1 MWKILAKTSPEKTL
15 YEHIVDVLAVLSQ
28 MIKIFPGIPQRT
40 GFVNFW
46 EYVFYALYFHDFG
59 KSASGFQKSLKEG
72 KKWGYRHEILSAG
85 FVSLLDYDDEVKK
98 MIALGIASHHLELD
112 ELKRGYSTIVDG
124 TPAVENYRVKLAEL
138 EENFDEIVKLMRL
151 IPDLSKN
158 FIGKELN
165 NFKLPASIADLVD
178 VFKFAVKWYF
188 EQFESEL
195 DEKMKLALTLMR
207 GFVLNCD
214 HIASAGDI
222 NIPLLE
228 RKISEIVKFESLR
241 DVQKKASCSE
251 GSLILIAPT
260 GYGKTEASLF
270 WVERNQNENYTKR
283 VFYILPYTASI
294 NYMFKRFVNYF
305 GEGLVGMRHHRA
317 GYFIYQSFRD
327 RGYTPEEAK
336 RLSIAFV
343 DLNKRIYSQFKIMTH
358 LQLIKEMFGV
368 SGFEMRLAEMIDGLV
383 VVDEVH
389 SYDARTI
396 ALLSETL
403 RTLKDDFGVDVLVM
417 SATFPKFLRE
427 IFEPIVNSIVKAD
440 EDILKTISRHRINLI
455 DDFILNGTDLIKRE
469 ISSGKKVLVVCNTVK
484 RAQEIYRQLKNYAV
498 GGAKLIHSRFSLIDR
513 EKIEKSL
520 NEVQLLVGTQA
531 IEVSLDIDFDVL
543 FTDIAPVDRLVQRMG
558 RVNRRGELDI
568 ADVFVFCQHQ
578 DEDRKIYDE
587 ELIERTKEELKGVE
601 KISEF
606 DVIELV
612 ERVYRDGLGEKQR
625 KIFDETVESFKKLK
639 KDIAP
644 MRVNRFS
651 EEDFYK
657 LIGSVEVVPSIYEEE
672 YVKLIEEK
680 KFFEAIRYFMPLAF
694 EQFFKLK
701 KNGQIYEHSKTL
713 FCRAGYNEELGLL
726 TDEFET
732 NILE

>member
-1 MWKILAKTSPEKTL
+1 MWKVLAKTSPEKTL
-15 YEHIVDVLAVLSQ
+15 YEHIVDVLGVLSQ
-28 MIKIFPGIPQRT
+28 LMKIYPNISDRL
-40 GFVNFW
+40 GFADFW
-46 EYVFYALYFHDFG
+46 DYVFYALYFHDFG
-59 KSASGFQKSLKEG
+59 KSASGFQESLREG

-85 FVSLLDYDDEVKK
+85 FVSLLDYDDGIKK
-98 MIALGIASHHLELD
+98 IIALGIVSHHLELD

-124 TPAVENYRVKLAEL
+124 TPAVENYKVKIAEL
-138 EENFDEIVKLMRL
+138 EENFDEVVRLMRL
-151 IPDLSKN
+151 IPDLSRS

-165 NFKLPASIADLVD
+165 NFKLPSSIDDLAD

-188 EQFESEL
+188 DLLEDGL
-195 DEKMKLALTLMR
+195 DDRMRIVLTLMR

-214 HIASAGDI
+214 HIASSGDT

-228 RKISEIVKFESLR
+228 RKISEIIKFDSLK
-241 DVQKKASCSE
+241 DVQKEASCRD

-270 WVERNQNENYTKR
+270 WVERNQNENFTKR

-294 NYMFKRFVNYF
+294 NDMFKRFVCYF

-336 RLSIAFV
+336 KMSVAFI
-343 DLNKRIYSQFKIMTH
+343 DLNKRVYSQFKIMTH

-368 SGFEMRLAEMIDGLV
+368 SGFEMRIAEMFNGLII
-383 VVDEVH
+383 VDEVH

-403 RTLKDDFGVDVLVM
+403 KVLKDDFGVDVLIM

-427 IFEPIVNSIVKAD
+427 IFEPIAGSIVRAN
-440 EDILKTISRHRINLI
+440 EEILKSISRHRINLI
-455 DDFILNGTDLIKRE
+455 DDFILNGIDMIKRE
-469 ISSGKKVLVVCNTVK
+469 ISNGKRVLVVCNTVK
-484 RAQEIYRQLKNYAV
+484 RAQEIYKQLKDDAV
-498 GGAKLIHSRFSLIDR
+498 RGAKLIHSRFALIDR
-513 EKIEKSL
+513 EKIEKDL
-520 NEVQLLVGTQA
+520 KMVQLLVGTQS

-543 FTDIAPVDRLVQRMG
+543 FTDIAPIDRLIQRAG
-558 RVNRRGELDI
+558 RVNRRGRLDL
-568 ADVFVFCQHQ
+568 ADVFVFCHYQ
-578 DEDRKIYDE
+578 DEDKKIYDE
-587 ELIERTKEELKGVE
+587 ELIERTNEELKRVE
-601 KISEF
+601 RVNEF
-606 DVIELV
+606 DVIGLV
-612 ERVYRDGLGEKQR
+612 EEVYRDGFSERQR
-625 KIFDETVESFKKLK
+625 RIFNETVESFGRLRKM
-639 KDIAP
+639 IVP
-644 MRVNRFS
+644 MCNNRVS
-651 EEDFYK
+651 EDDFYN
-657 LIGSVEVVPSIYEEE
+657 LIRFVEVVPSVYESE

-680 KFFEAIRYFMPLAF
+680 RFFEAVKYFLPLAF

-701 KNGQIYEHSKTL
+701 KKGQIYEHTKTL
-713 FCRAGYNEELGLL
+713 FCGAEYDEELGLL